1 MEVAKTSFNILSSI
15 FRLLCADGDPCNN
28 RKNGLSFTGH
38 YQPQPGEMLFTSL
51 LRFTEITQ
59 SCIFKAFIPVDS
71 DYRALGL
78 SVYTQC
84 PLLAIGELILPEMS
98 HTLTF
103 IGLENPSCFITNFL
117 GMTDPALV
125 IESELINS
133 RLLLGNILELQTNSR
148 GPDVVTVFGRSGS
161 SGPVSEFSSVRVT
174 LFGGVFESE
183 AVIRSNQL
191 TLSTSSGSVFG
202 FPAQISI
209 SAPSNETDWQDLTL
223 TVEGSLLSEAEGSF
237 VDKLTTVV
245 VQKLTWLAEVG
256 HSHQQ
261 IVQKSLDRSME
272 RLDFIMNELNKADQ
286 HITRIEGQKNS
297 AYEDAETARANLME
311 IEREAERVGL
321 QDEVDIL
328 NGLCTEEPCDCICM
342 PGELCGN
349 CTSPQHLLK
358 CPGGSERTPSF
369 FTSKITCHY
378 EVEYVLEI
386 NQTYFDT
393 HCPNDGKSDSCHA
406 FTGNHPILVSNQWRT
421 AEVDVQTSKSCSVE
435 LFNSTVPETC
445 CENVTCAMFVADPS
459 CLTNNSVCRS
469 IRESAVESSGSITSE
484 RQEFLLQLLQRQSEL
499 IAAETA
505 AQKIELE
512 SEVYLQRRDELNA
525 SVARL
530 KDAHDSALDI
540 YNTTLEKVKPLLRIY
555 ESGKENEFRNIFR
568 IKNVTFL
575 IKLTHSPTIIAL
587 NISFQ
592 KHYFEDCQQT
602 VVYISTHSEELNFE
616 RISSDIIQAEFTRK
630 STETPSRS
638 RRQTRLREPKEN
650 SHENSKST
658 S

>member
-1 MEVAKTSFNILSSI
+1 MF
-15 FRLLCADGDPCNN
+15 
-28 RKNGLSFTGH
+28 
-38 YQPQPGEMLFTSL
+38 FTSL

-59 SCIFKAFIPVDS
+59 SCIFKAFIPIDS

-78 SVYTQC
+78 SVHTQC
-84 PLLAIGELILPEMS
+84 PLLAIGELVLPEMS

-103 IGLENPSCFITNFL
+103 TGSQNPSCFTTNFL
-117 GMTDPALV
+117 GLTDPALV

-148 GPDVVTVFGRSGS
+148 GSDVVTVFGRSGS

-191 TLSTSSGSVFG
+191 TLSTSSGNVFG

-223 TVEGSLLSEAEGSF
+223 TVEGSLLSEIEGSF

-261 IVQKSLDRSME
+261 IVQRSLDRSME
-272 RLDFIMNELNKADQ
+272 RLNFVMNEISSADQ
-286 HITRIEGQKNS
+286 HITRIEGQKIS
-297 AYEDAETARANLME
+297 AYKDVETTQANLTE
-311 IEREAERVGL
+311 IERENEKVGL
-321 QDEVDIL
+321 QDLVDMI

-342 PGELCGN
+342 PGELCGS

-358 CPGGSERTPSF
+358 CPGGSERTPPF
-369 FTSKITCHY
+369 FTSKITCRY

-393 HCPNDGKSDSCHA
+393 HCPNDGENDSCHA
-406 FTGNHPILVSNQWRT
+406 FTSDHSILVSNPRRT
-421 AEVDVQTSKSCSVE
+421 AEVDVQTSKNCSFE
-435 LFNSTVPETC
+435 LFNSTVPDMC
-445 CENVTCAMFVADPS
+445 CENVSCAMFVADPS
-459 CLTNNSVCRS
+459 CLTNNRVCRS
-469 IRESAVESSGSITSE
+469 IRESAVESLESITSE
-484 RQEFLLQLLQRQSEL
+484 RQELLLQLLQRQSEL

-530 KDAHDSALDI
+530 RDAHDSALDI

-555 ESGKENEFRNIFR
+555 ESGKENEFQNIVR
-568 IKNVTFL
+568 IKNITF
-575 IKLTHSPTIIAL
+575 ITKLTHSPTSLAL

-592 KHYFEDCQQT
+592 KRYFDNVEDCQQT
-602 VVYISTHSEELNFE
+602 VVHIPAHPDEINFE
-616 RISSDIIQAEFTRK
+616 RISSDIIQAEFTGK
-630 STETPSRS
+630 STKIPSRS
-638 RRQTRLREPKEN
+638 RRQTRLRESNED
-650 SHENSKST
+650 SHGNSKST